1 MSQVEATRCS
11 LCVESV
17 VQAAWVDWRSCNE
30 SLRSQ
35 DQFNLLDCEIECSA
49 GVGCAAIF
57 WALLQ
62 SLSNWLIREERKT
75 KQTKNQLT
83 RDSWDERE
91 FLSLFFRLFQWACL
105 QRVRRSCESVLCW
118 KEVIAS
124 SDDEISVDVIS
135 PVKQFCRV
143 VISKH
148 EIIFL
153 SLGKMQDMARKSVW
167 LNFIQQVQEMC
178 CWLIS
183 VSPRLQLGSQCDC
196 VFVFALRYVRDGKSS
211 SRFVFVHKLARRSIV
226 MTD

>member
-167 LNFIQQVQEMC
+167 LNFSQPVLTDLSLSSIAIGKPM
-178 CWLIS
+178 
-183 VSPRLQLGSQCDC
+183 RLC